1 VTHPTIKTATA
12 ADEASIAAV
21 LALAFSTDPG
31 ARWAWPDPQQ
41 LLKHFPAFVTALA
54 GAAFSSGGAYYVD
67 GHAGAALWLPPDAR
81 PDDEALS
88 DLLQRSVSEQTVRD
102 LSAVFEQMRGYHPGE
117 PHWYLPLI
125 GVDPFQQ
132 GKALGSALMRHVLA
146 KCDRERKA
154 AFLESS
160 NPKNV
165 PFYERHGFEVMGRI
179 QVGASPI
186 LFPMLRK
193 AR

>member
-1 VTHPTIKTATA
+1 MTSPKIKTAA
-12 ADEASIAAV
+12 ASDETSIAAV

-31 ARWAWPDPQQ
+31 ARWAWPHPQK
-41 LLKHFPAFVTALA
+41 LLTYFPAFVNSFA
-54 GAAFSSGGAYYVD
+54 GAAFTSGSAYYVD
-67 GHAGAALWLPPDAR
+67 GYAGAALWLPPDVH
-81 PDDEALS
+81 PDEEALDALMQRS
-88 DLLQRSVSEQTVRD
+88 ASEPTLKDLL
-102 LSAVFEQMRGYHPGE
+102 AVFEQMSGYHPRE

-132 GKALGSALMRHVLA
+132 GKGLGGDLMRHALA
-146 KCDRERKA
+146 RCDGEGKA

-160 NPKNV
+160 NPKNLSL
-165 PFYERHGFEVMGRI
+165 YKRQGFEVVGRI
-179 QVGASPI
+179 QVGTSPT

>member
-1 VTHPTIKTATA
+1 VTHPRIKTAA
-12 ADEASIAAV
+12 ASDEAPIAAV

-41 LLKHFPAFVTALA
+41 LLTHFPAFVKAFA
-54 GAAFSSGGAYYVD
+54 GAAFSSGTAYYVE
-67 GHAGAALWLPPDAR
+67 GYAGAALWLPPEVR
-81 PDDEALS
+81 PDDEALDALMQRS
-88 DLLQRSVSEQTVRD
+88 ASAQTLRDLL
-102 LSAVFEQMRGYHPGE
+102 AVFDQMRGYHPSE

-125 GVDPFQQ
+125 GVDPFHQ
-132 GKALGSALMRHVLA
+132 GGGLGSALMRHALA
-146 KCDRERKA
+146 RCDGEGKP

-160 NPKNV
+160 NPQNV
-165 PFYERHGFEVMGRI
+165 SLYERDGFEMLGRI
-179 QVGASPI
+179 QVGASPT